1 MDLQYTTECGAC
13 WDKYEGV
20 SPPSLS
26 RKIINT
32 INIVSKW
39 IETAA
44 SSVISKKKN
53 LYEVEHGTDF
63 ILAQTVESRSLDL
76 GSIWAN

>member
-44 SSVISKKKN
+44 SSVIS
-53 LYEVEHGTDF
+53 
-63 ILAQTVESRSLDL
+63 
-76 GSIWAN
+76 

>member
-1 MDLQYTTECGAC
+1 MEQYEIVLCESCGACFMDLQYTTECGAC
-13 WDKYEGV
+13 WDKYEGI

-44 SSVISKKKN
+44 SSVISLKKN
-53 LYEVEHGTDF
+53 K
-63 ILAQTVESRSLDL
+63 
-76 GSIWAN
+76 